1 MLLKNLYLNFLVWR
15 LRINLAPCQHLERKV
30 IVVPTEILG
39 LAIYLQ
45 EKQIVIRKRNNFY
58 ALKT

>member
-1 MLLKNLYLNFLVWR
+1 VWR